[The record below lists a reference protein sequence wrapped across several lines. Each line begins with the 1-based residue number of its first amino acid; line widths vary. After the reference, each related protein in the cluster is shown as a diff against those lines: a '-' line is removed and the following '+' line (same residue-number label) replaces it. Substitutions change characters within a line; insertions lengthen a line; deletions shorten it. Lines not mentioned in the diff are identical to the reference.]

1 MASAA
6 PPAIK
11 PPNLLAAIEKGTKL
25 KKVQTNDRSAA
36 LVEAPKGG
44 GGGGGMPGGGRSPPV
59 PRRAGAGGGGSDA
72 PAPMAA
78 PAGLGGLFAGGM
90 PKLRSTGRKGGN
102 DGDNASAPEPPAP
115 KPFMPSSAQPPVPSP
130 FARPNVAPP
139 SRAPAP
145 PSRPTPPPAPSRTSA
160 PPPTPP
166 RATEPDSSPT
176 MPRAPP
182 AVPNRSGPPAV
193 PDRGPTVVS
202 PPPAPPTQS
211 RFGTFPKTNGA
222 PAAPARAAPPP
233 PPASRGPPPPPPAR
247 AKDTFEKP
255 ASPATANRPTPPPFG
270 GLKSSTSIGA
280 AGFAAARGGSFTSS
294 LRPSNSANGISALAN
309 RRESDAAQQ
318 TETDGRWTFR
328 TDLPAPRQLSVGN
341 LASGANAAPH
351 LPPSRASTTGSGGGF
366 GSPAMGRRPPPPP
379 PPSSSR
385 RASAF
390 PPPPPPPRSREG
402 SVGQAAEIVR
412 YVDETVP
419 KLEQEL
425 VRCVANA
432 EYMKCAS
439 LKGMTDQLCNLKK
452 RAESGGSVVMLMDD
466 FRRMRSEADHML

>member
-1 MASAA
+1 MASVA
-6 PPAIK
+6 PPAAK

-44 GGGGGMPGGGRSPPV
+44 GGGGGGGMPGGGRSPPV
-59 PRRAGAGGGGSDA
+59 PRRAGGGA
-72 PAPMAA
+72 AETPAPMAS

-90 PKLRSTGRKGGN
+90 PKLRSTGRKAGN
-102 DGDNASAPEPPAP
+102 DGDNTPTPEPSAP
-115 KPFMPSSAQPPVPSP
+115 KPFIPNSAQPPAPAP
-130 FARPNVAPP
+130 FARPSVAPP
-139 SRAPAP
+139 ARAPAP
-145 PSRPTPPPAPSRTSA
+145 PSRPTPPPAPPRTNA

-166 RATEPDSSPT
+166 RSTEPDTSPT
-176 MPRAPP
+176 MPRIPP
-182 AVPNRSGPPAV
+182 AAPNRFGPPAV
-193 PDRGPTVVS
+193 PDRGPS
-202 PPPAPPTQS
+202 APSLPSAPPTQP
-211 RFGTFPKTNGA
+211 RFGALPKTNGA

-233 PPASRGPPPPPPAR
+233 PPPSRGPPPPPPAR
-247 AKDTFEKP
+247 SKDTFEKP
-255 ASPATANRPTPPPFG
+255 APPATPNRPIPPPFG
-270 GLKSSTSIGA
+270 GLKPSSSIGP
-280 AGFAAARGGSFTSS
+280 AGFAAARGGSLNSP

-309 RRESDAAQQ
+309 RRESDASPQ
-318 TETDGRWTFR
+318 TEKDGRWTFR
-328 TDLPAPRQLSVGN
+328 TDLPTPRQLSVQN
-341 LASGANAAPH
+341 LASGGA
-351 LPPSRASTTGSGGGF
+351 SRASTTGGGGGF

-379 PPSSSR
+379 PPSGSR

-425 VRCVANA
+425 ARCVANA

-439 LKGMTDQLCNLKK
+439 LKGMTDQLNDLKK

-466 FRRMRSEADHML
+466 FRRMRSEADQML